1 MDMDLSWVY
10 PVSSAIA
17 TTFTTTFAV
26 LSTITIYALRIV
38 IWPISIL
45 YGAFLVVFAPVI
57 YTLQFLFAPVFYF
70 MSLVPNLKPLYIYF
84 GSAAFVGIVAGLMLQ
99 LTSTTFVSLFS
110 MDQGQDESMR
120 YPRRLEARLSMKLLD
135 DASSQDSDWQWL
147 DKAAHPNMKRKRRAP
162 GLTAQTIL
170 EEDDDSE

>member
-38 IWPISIL
+38 IWPIFIL

-57 YTLQFLFAPVFYF
+57 YTLQFLFAPFFYF
-70 MSLVPNLKPLYIYF
+70 MSLVPNLKVSSLMHQEL
-84 GSAAFVGIVAGLMLQ
+84 GI
-99 LTSTTFVSLFS
+99 
-110 MDQGQDESMR
+110 
-120 YPRRLEARLSMKLLD
+120 KLLTLIK
-135 DASSQDSDWQWL
+135 ASVYIRKSS
-147 DKAAHPNMKRKRRAP
+147 KA
-162 GLTAQTIL
+162 
-170 EEDDDSE
+170 S

>member
-1 MDMDLSWVY
+1 M
-10 PVSSAIA
+10 
-17 TTFTTTFAV
+17 
-26 LSTITIYALRIV
+26 
-38 IWPISIL
+38 
-45 YGAFLVVFAPVI
+45 
-57 YTLQFLFAPVFYF
+57 
-70 MSLVPNLKPLYIYF
+70 
-84 GSAAFVGIVAGLMLQ
+84 GIVAGLMLQ

-120 YPRRLEARLSMKLLD
+120 YPRRLEARPSMKLLD